1 MKMTRR
7 RLAGLMATTALF
19 TGRAPAQ
26 APSSPK
32 SPGAE
37 PTPKS
42 PPAEPGAAR
51 DDFQSAAR
59 QLDRVKLAR
68 SVEPATRF
76 EA

>member
-7 RLAGLMATTALF
+7 TLAGLMATPALF
-19 TGRAPAQ
+19 TGPAPAQ
-26 APSSPK
+26 APPL
-32 SPGAE
+32 PTAE
-37 PTPKS
+37 PN
-42 PPAEPGAAR
+42 GARA
-51 DDFQSAAR
+51 DFQSAAR